1 VTRGRPLHSSAVT
14 LDRILDAARDAFSRF
29 GFDGARLD
37 EIGKAAGVS
46 KQLVYHYFKTKDE
59 LYGVVLDRIAVE
71 VLEMLD
77 GPDYEQMTP
86 RKAIAALVD
95 RIMQNFVERPYLVG
109 ITVDQSLHKGE
120 HVSRRSQY
128 LPSVRTFV
136 ENRIVPILQRG
147 EAAGEFRQGV
157 DPYLFYWSVFSLA
170 TGVFFEDWSMVET
183 SGIDFTT
190 DAGLAAW
197 REHVTLLVLGGLSAS
212 ALPG

>member
-1 VTRGRPLHSSAVT
+1 MHSSALT
-14 LDRILDAARDAFSRF
+14 LERILDAARDAFSRC

-71 VLEMLD
+71 VREMLD
-77 GPDYEQMTP
+77 GPDYEEMTP
-86 RKAIAALVD
+86 TEAIRALVD

-136 ENRIVPILQRG
+136 EQRIVPILQRG
-147 EAAGEFRQGV
+147 EAAGQFRPGV

-170 TGVFFEDWSMVET
+170 TGVFFEDWSMAET
-183 SGIDFTT
+183 SGLDFASE
-190 DAGLAAW
+190 AGLSVW
-197 REHVTLLVLGGLSAS
+197 REHVTLLVLGGLAAS